1 MKETQAIIDAW
12 NAARAQNQP
21 AILATVVG
29 AEGSTYRRPGARML
43 LTPNGWAAGS
53 ISGGCLE
60 GDIARKAWWRTEA
73 GAPVLVTY
81 DSRSSDDDLAWGF
94 GLGCNGVVRVLL
106 ERLSP
111 GNDPLD
117 PVDFLDRCCRQA
129 RARGVLATVVGAAAP
144 VEPAG
149 VTAAGTTPAARA
161 RRLPPSRPTSATRRL
176 RAGSRPAR
184 VRYGK
189 RAARKRGAVPPRK
202 PTCFS
207 RSLSRRSP
215 L

>member
-43 LTPNGWAAGS
+43 LTPDGWAAGS

-60 GDIARKAWWRTEA
+60 GDIVRKAWWRTEA

-106 ERLSP
+106 ETP
-111 GNDPLD
+111 WT
-117 PVDFLDRCCRQA
+117 FW
-129 RARGVLATVVGAAAP
+129 TAAASRPAP
-144 VEPAG
+144 VACWQPWWAK
-149 VTAAGTTPAARA
+149 
-161 RRLPPSRPTSATRRL
+161 RRGWDNACCSRPTAPPPRPTSTTGRL
-176 RAGSRPAR
+176 RAG
-184 VRYGK
+184 
-189 RAARKRGAVPPRK
+189 
-202 PTCFS
+202 
-207 RSLSRRSP
+207 
-215 L
+215 